1 VQLTTLDALRSPAGE
16 AALLEAAT
24 LAPDEAAYLKA
35 HERLRKRYPA
45 DLAQAAIETVL
56 LRRKAARKFAHPEGM
71 FFTRDALEQAT
82 TEPLARYRA
91 ARFAGLGVVA
101 DLCCGIGGDALALA
115 RVAHVIAV
123 DRDPTIR
130 ARHDEIALR
139 RLLRDAAVLIDRVVD
154 VMADGDLERA
164 RVFAEAVP
172 PMYRRRKVPMDDLI
186 NLSESIRTAV
196 GAILPLAD
204 MSPVDATVDVMIERF
219 RWNRRIAGDARKRN
233 RLLQAIYKGA

>member
-1 VQLTTLDALRSPAGE
+1 VSHPSLGLPPTDRTAGLPPA
-16 AALLEAAT
+16 
-24 LAPDEAAYLKA
+24 
-35 HERLRKRYPA
+35 
-45 DLAQAAIETVL
+45 
-56 LRRKAARKFAHPEGM
+56 AARVNAA
-71 FFTRDALEQAT
+71 RDRLAARALE
-82 TEPLARYRA
+82 
-91 ARFAGLGVVA
+91 
-101 DLCCGIGGDALALA
+101 
-115 RVAHVIAV
+115 IAI
-123 DRDPTIR
+123 DRDPTMR

-139 RLLRDAAVLIDRVVD
+139 RLLRDTAVLIDRVVD
-154 VMADGDLERA
+154 AMADGDVERA

-196 GAILPLAD
+196 GAILPQAD

>member
-1 VQLTTLDALRSPAGE
+1 MQLQISRDDAWTLLCEWTNSDSLRRHMLAVE
-16 AALLEAAT
+16 AAMRAY
-24 LAPDEAAYLKA
+24 AP
-35 HERLRKRYPA
+35 
-45 DLAQAAIETVL
+45 
-56 LRRKAARKFAHPEGM
+56 
-71 FFTRDALEQAT
+71 
-82 TEPLARYRA
+82 
-91 ARFAGLGVVA
+91 RF
-101 DLCCGIGGDALALA
+101 
-115 RVAHVIAV
+115 
-123 DRDPTIR
+123 
-130 ARHDEIALR
+130 
-139 RLLRDAAVLIDRVVD
+139 
-154 VMADGDLERA
+154 DGDVERA